1 MMTEMSDRPHSVL
14 KGSIEQLNAMA
25 QEIVDEYNRLNSA
38 PKGVILKS
46 IFETDEQYQ
55 IRCSRQK

>member
-1 MMTEMSDRPHSVL
+1 MTETNDRPHSVL

-38 PKGVILKS
+38 PEGVILKS
-46 IFETDEQYQ
+46 IFETDEQYRT
-55 IRCSRQK
+55 RCNSQK